1 MDVIDSEEKPNLTLF
16 RYEIG
21 NNLMVHEDE
30 FDFVYIN
37 YGKIWSFLEKVF
49 GLNYSEMQEV
59 TQEWLSEAYDLRG
72 VTTQGVATMYFV
84 GVV

>member
-1 MDVIDSEEKPNLTLF
+1 MDVINSEEKPNLTLF

-21 NNLMVHEDE
+21 NNLMVYDDE

-37 YGKIWSFLEKVF
+37 YSIIWSFLEKVF
-49 GLNYSEMQEV
+49 GFNYSEIQEV

-72 VTTQGVATMYFV
+72 VTTDEVDEEDDELV
-84 GVV
+84 G